1 MTDTPNETNDALF
14 AARKQW
20 DAATGKGLDVVA
32 ALKAALEW
40 MPLMF
45 DSIEELRKEL
55 DGAKNLIQAME
66 IERGQMARAMERL
79 GQEAQVAE
87 FKEALRLA
95 SIRLGICADRM
106 RGCNAEGGKHGLID
120 EVDDF
125 AREAAFMLKE
135 DGK

>member
-1 MTDTPNETNDALF
+1 MTTTISTTSAQEALF

-20 DAATGKGLDVVA
+20 DAATGKGLDADA

-55 DGAKNLIQAME
+55 DDAKTLIQAME

-79 GQEAQVAE
+79 GRH
-87 FKEALRLA
+87 KEN
-95 SIRLGICADRM
+95 D
-106 RGCNAEGGKHGLID
+106 K
-120 EVDDF
+120 
-125 AREAAFMLKE
+125 
-135 DGK
+135 